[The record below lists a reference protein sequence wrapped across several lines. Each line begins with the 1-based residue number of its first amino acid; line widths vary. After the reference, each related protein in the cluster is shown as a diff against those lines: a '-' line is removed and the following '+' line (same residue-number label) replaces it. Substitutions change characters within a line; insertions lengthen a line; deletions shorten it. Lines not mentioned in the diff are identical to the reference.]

1 MAATAEHPCAP
12 RQPAIPPREPVA
24 IESTVAHV
32 LGAVCRSGVSVSV
45 WNRPLPRE
53 VRHAMAGVQ
62 ALMPVHRTFTVSPS
76 EDARALLSEAIRAF
90 PGLSETSARAW
101 GGDLALLLS
110 LARSIAP
117 ASPLRVRLETK
128 ANDACRLFH
137 ADNVALRVICTYR
150 GAGTQWLPVQAV
162 DRNRLSDAAQD
173 RPSSIREIGTG
184 AVAVMKGLKYPD
196 GGDHALVHRSPPAD
210 AVQPRVVAVV
220 DILI

>member
-1 MAATAEHPCAP
+1 MATTADHPCGQW
-12 RQPAIPPREPVA
+12 QPAGPPREPVA

-32 LGAVCRSGVSVSV
+32 LGEVCRAGVSVAI

-62 ALMPVHRTFTVSPS
+62 AVMPVHRMFTVSPD
-76 EDARALLSEAIRAF
+76 EDARALLTEAIRAF

-101 GGDLALLLS
+101 GEDLALLLS

-117 ASPLRVRLETK
+117 GSPLRLRLETK
-128 ANDACRLFH
+128 ANDACCLFH
-137 ADNVALRVICTYR
+137 ADNVALRMICTYR
-150 GAGTQWLPVQAV
+150 GAGTQWIPAPAV
-162 DRNRLSDAAQD
+162 DRNRSSTAAND
-173 RPSSIREIGTG
+173 RPSSVHEIGTG

-210 AVQPRVVAVV
+210 AAHPRVVAVV